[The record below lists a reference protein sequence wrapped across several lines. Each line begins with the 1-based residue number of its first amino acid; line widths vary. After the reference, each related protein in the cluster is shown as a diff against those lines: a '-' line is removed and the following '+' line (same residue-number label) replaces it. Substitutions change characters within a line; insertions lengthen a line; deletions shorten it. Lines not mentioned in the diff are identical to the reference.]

1 MINKREDRRADVL
14 AKANKKLTSVFEEV
28 RDFALEYHDQEMIDE
43 SSRILHQVNRIR
55 NIDIGRRFFTNDGL
69 DETSRKD
76 LYEVPREQDVIGGGE
91 VPVET
96 FYVGDAK
103 VMIMNEPK
111 IKEARKDLRS
121 YYPDPKCP

>member
-1 MINKREDRRADVL
+1 MLNKREAHKAQVSKY
-14 AKANKKLTSVFEEV
+14 AKSKLMDAYKVV
-28 RDFALEYHDQEMIDE
+28 RDFGLDYGDQEMTDE
-43 SSRILHQVNRIR
+43 ASRLLHQFNRIR
-55 NIDIGRRFFTNDGL
+55 NIEMGRRFWTNDGL